1 MRKVCRH
8 GKLAGSLGS
17 VLGGCGDGLGLG
29 WKSRWLLEVPWVMT
43 QGNTRFLG
51 RTRGRVGL
59 LVRAFGGLEMH
70 GEGLRGNLGFYLEDE
85 KDVWMGVR

>member
-29 WKSRWLLEVPWVMT
+29 WESRWLLEVPWVMT

-51 RTRGRVGL
+51 RTEGRVSL
-59 LVRAFGGLEMH
+59 LM
-70 GEGLRGNLGFYLEDE
+70 
-85 KDVWMGVR
+85 